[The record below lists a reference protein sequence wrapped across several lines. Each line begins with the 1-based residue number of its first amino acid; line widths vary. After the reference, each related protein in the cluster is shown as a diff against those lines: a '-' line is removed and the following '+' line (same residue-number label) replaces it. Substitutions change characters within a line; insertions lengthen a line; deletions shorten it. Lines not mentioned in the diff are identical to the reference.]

1 MTQAPTTPDRNGPQ
15 QLATDQQ
22 HEIEVSHRANREK
35 SDRGHGCGGRS
46 VSGIERAHPPGF
58 YNRQTVVR
66 IPLNFLLHR
75 PTPASKAARWA
86 PRLLPLA
93 FLLGQ
98 AVAIPA
104 CPAQPPAPPSAQ
116 TAPQPA
122 PVSPAQAQDANPN
135 PDSAADIRQSGGRLV
150 LVLPFDNRSGQP
162 NLGWIGDS
170 FPYTLDQRLNS
181 AGFLTIGRDDRVYA
195 LQHLGLPDDFRPSR
209 ATTIRIAQTL
219 DADYVILGSFTVV
232 NSGTATPRIE
242 VQAQVL
248 EVNQLRMS
256 EPLKDSAE
264 LPRLFDVENA
274 IAWKVA
280 QHMDPHFAVAEQ
292 TFLAA
297 AGGVKLSSFEDY
309 IRGTSAPTSDERL
322 KRLEAAVAET
332 PDYTAALLALGKEQ
346 YAALQ
351 YDAAAA
357 TLAKVPPNDRV
368 ALEAGYYGGLARFNV
383 AKYAEAE
390 AAFAFVASR
399 LPLPEVVNDEGVA
412 ASRQGKDAVPLFLQV
427 IAADPNDADYHF
439 NLAVALLGR
448 SDIAGATR
456 EVQEALKLH
465 SDDPEA
471 QELLTRLQATHGST
485 ANLKTILGAEG
496 FDPTTR
502 IRRTWSE
509 ASFRQIVFQL
519 DQMRAIQMAALPP
532 AQRAVQYSQVGQQY
546 LAQGLIPEAEQEFHS
561 ALSADPKNA
570 MAHAGLAQVRERSGS
585 ADDARAEARASLKLS
600 PNVDAYLVLA
610 RLDLQANQL
619 ATSASDVAGA
629 LRLEPANAAALGMK
643 SALATRG
650 QSLP

>member
-1 MTQAPTTPDRNGPQ
+1 M
-15 QLATDQQ
+15 
-22 HEIEVSHRANREK
+22 
-35 SDRGHGCGGRS
+35 
-46 VSGIERAHPPGF
+46 
-58 YNRQTVVR
+58 VR
-66 IPLNFLLHR
+66 IPL
-75 PTPASKAARWA
+75 PSIV
-86 PRLLPLA
+86 RLLPLA

-98 AVAIPA
+98 SAATLF
-104 CPAQPPAPPSAQ
+104 AQPQNPPQA
-116 TAPQPA
+116 APQVLQA
-122 PVSPAQAQDANPN
+122 GSAQDATADNN
-135 PDSAADIRQSGGRLV
+135 PDSAADIRQPGGRLV

-162 NLGWIGDS
+162 NLNWIGDS

-181 AGFLTIGRDDRVYA
+181 AGFLTIGRDDRLYA
-195 LQHLGLPDDFRPSR
+195 LEHLGLPDGFRPSR

-219 DADYVILGSFTVV
+219 DADYVIVGSFTIV
-232 NSGTATPRIE
+232 NAGSAAPRIE

-256 EPLKDSAE
+256 EPLKDSTD

-280 QHMDPHFAVAEQ
+280 QRMDPHFAVAEQ

-297 AGGVKLSSFEDY
+297 AGGVRLSSFEDY

-332 PDYTAALLALGKEQ
+332 PGYTPALLALGKEQ

-368 ALEAGYYGGLARFNV
+368 SLEAGYYGGLARFNT

-390 AAFAFVASR
+390 SAFAFVASR

-412 ASRQGKDAVPLFLQV
+412 ASRQGKDAAPLFTQV

-439 NLAVALLGR
+439 NLAVALLR
-448 SDIAGATR
+448 RNDIPGSTH
-456 EVQEALKLH
+456 EVQEALKLR

-471 QELLTRLQATHGST
+471 TELLTRLQATHGST
-485 ANLKTILGAEG
+485 ANLKAIIGSEG

-509 ASFRQIVFQL
+509 ASFRQVAFQL

-532 AQRAVQYSQVGQQY
+532 AERAKQYSQLGQDY

-561 ALSADPKNA
+561 ALEADPTNA
-570 MAHAGLAQVRERSGS
+570 SAHAGLAQVRERSGS
-585 ADDARAEARASLKLS
+585 PGDARAEADASLKLA
-600 PNVDAYLVLA
+600 PNVAAYLILA

-619 ATSASDVAGA
+619 AASATDTSNA
-629 LRLEPANAAALGMK
+629 LRIDPANSAALGMK
-643 SALATRG
+643 TALAARG